1 MMAEDSESAASQ
13 QSLELDDQDTCGID
27 GDNEEENEHLQG
39 SPGGDLGAKRK
50 KKKQKR
56 KKEKPSSGGAK
67 SDSASDSQEI
77 KNPGLPIQKLQDI
90 QRAMELL
97 SCQGPAKSIDE
108 ATKHKYQF
116 WDTQPVP
123 KLNEVVTSHG
133 PIEADKE
140 NIRQEP
146 YSLPQGFMWDTL
158 DLSNADVLKELYT
171 LLNENYV
178 EDDDNMFRFDYSPN
192 FLKWAL
198 RPPGW
203 LPQWHCGVRVSSN
216 KKLVGFISAI
226 PADIRIYDTVKRMVE
241 INFLCVH
248 KKLRSKRVAPVL
260 IREITRRVN
269 LEGIFQAVYTAGV
282 VLPKPVS
289 TCRYWHRSLNP
300 RKLVE
305 VKFSH
310 LSRNMTLQR
319 TMKLYR
325 LPDST
330 KTPGLRPMEKRDIRQ
345 VTELLQ
351 KYLRRFQLA
360 PSMGEEEVAH
370 WFLPQDNIIDTYVV
384 EVFGICFYPQ
394 TLKALLLVLLWCIN
408 TLSLT
413 LQGAGGGLTDFSSF
427 YTLPSTVMHHPLHRS
442 LKAAYSFYNVHTQ
455 TPLLD
460 LMNDALILA
469 KLKGFDVF
477 NALDLMENKVFL
489 EKLKFGIGDGNLQYY
504 LYNWKCPPMD
514 PDKVGLVLQ

>member
-27 GDNEEENEHLQG
+27 GDNEEENEHMQG

-108 ATKHKYQF
+108 AAKHKYQF

-226 PADIRIYDTVKRMVE
+226 PADIRIYDTLKRMVE

-330 KTPGLRPMEKRDIRQ
+330 KTPGLRPMERRDIRQ

-351 KYLRRFQLA
+351 KYLKRFQLA

-370 WFLPQDNIIDTYVV
+370 WFFPQDNIIDTYVV
-384 EVFGICFYPQ
+384 EVSGISFCLMLL
-394 TLKALLLVLLWCIN
+394 TACLLVLLCKA
-408 TLSLT
+408 LSCL
-413 LQGAGGGLTDFSSF
+413 LSSQGAGGVLTDFASF

-469 KLKGFDVF
+469 KMKGFDVF

>member
-1 MMAEDSESAASQ
+1 MAEDSESAASQ
-13 QSLELDDQDTCGID
+13 QSLELDDQDT
-27 GDNEEENEHLQG
+27 
-39 SPGGDLGAKRK
+39 SPGGELGAKRK

-56 KKEKPSSGGAK
+56 KKEKPNSGSGAK

-97 SCQGPAKSIDE
+97 SCQGPAKSIDD

-216 KKLVGFISAI
+216 KKLVGFISAM
-226 PADIRIYDTVKRMVE
+226 PADIRVYDTIKKMVE

-325 LPDST
+325 LPDVKDHTDWST
-330 KTPGLRPMEKRDIRQ
+330 
-345 VTELLQ
+345 
-351 KYLRRFQLA
+351 
-360 PSMGEEEVAH
+360 
-370 WFLPQDNIIDTYVV
+370 
-384 EVFGICFYPQ
+384 
-394 TLKALLLVLLWCIN
+394 
-408 TLSLT
+408 
-413 LQGAGGGLTDFSSF
+413 FS
-427 YTLPSTVMHHPLHRS
+427 
-442 LKAAYSFYNVHTQ
+442 
-455 TPLLD
+455 
-460 LMNDALILA
+460 
-469 KLKGFDVF
+469 
-477 NALDLMENKVFL
+477 VFL

-514 PDKVGLVLQ
+514 PEKVAELYYSSNHISSFKPWKHTKS